1 MTDTPQRNDR
11 LMTTTERVAD
21 ILVRAAEEH
30 RTPDAVRPPTHV
42 LVGPAVWQELHR
54 EASRARFD
62 VLVDV
67 LARGRGRICG
77 ALIILTGDLLVGANG
92 IVPLWHAPVTG
103 QAARHAALHQ
113 AARIA
118 DAVAERCH
126 ASARKARAADKVM
139 VESHRESD
147 ASTAEAIAHDI
158 RKLLPPHEAAA
169 ELQRSVA
176 EVVDA
181 WEKRTGLRAVEL
193 ELGPRIPESAPTVA
207 ATVQEADPA

>member
-1 MTDTPQRNDR
+1 MTTPQRNNR
-11 LMTTTERVAD
+11 VMTTTERVAD
-21 ILVRAAEEH
+21 TLVRAAEEH
-30 RTPDAVRPPTHV
+30 STPDAVRPPTHV

-54 EASRARFD
+54 EASRTP
-62 VLVDV
+62 
-67 LARGRGRICG
+67 GRICG

-103 QAARHAALHQ
+103 EAARHAALHQ

-126 ASARKARAADKVM
+126 ASAAKARAADKAM

-147 ASTAEAIAHDI
+147 MDTAMEIAKDI
-158 RKLLPPHEAAA
+158 RDLLPPHEAAA